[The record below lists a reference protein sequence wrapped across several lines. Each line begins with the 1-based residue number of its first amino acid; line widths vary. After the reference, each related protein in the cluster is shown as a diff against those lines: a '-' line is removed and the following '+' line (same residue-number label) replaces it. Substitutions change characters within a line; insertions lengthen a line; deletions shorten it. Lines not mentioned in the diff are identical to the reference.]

1 MKDWIQNYSL
11 EFFKVTNSISVEK
24 VVTLIEILRNCLIE
38 ERQIFVV
45 GNGGSASNASHFA
58 TDLSKGGSDAV
69 GKRFK
74 CMSLNDNVSWMTALA
89 NDYDYDEIFVGQLR
103 NFANPQDLLIG
114 LSVSGDSPNVVK
126 AMNWAKENG
135 LSTFALTGARRGKIT
150 EIADDCLVINSD
162 HYGRVEDAQMM
173 ICHILCYA
181 FMENPEMASPRSD

>member
-103 NFANPQDLLIG
+103 NFANPQDLLIA

-126 AMNWAKENG
+126 AMSWAKENG

-181 FMENPEMASPRSD
+181 FMEKPEIASPRND

>member
-11 EFFKVTNSISVEK
+11 EFFKATNSISVEK
-24 VVTLIEILRNCLIE
+24 VGTLIEILRNCLIE

-150 EIADDCLVINSD
+150 GIADDCLVINSD